1 MFKQKSEFSQ
11 KNIFSKNQCAQ
22 QWKTIQWPQNT
33 QQCLSAMLEK
43 WKRSVYSGKAFG
55 ALLTALLTLDC
66 LDHELLIAKLNA
78 YGFSQSAVRVIHDFL
93 SHRKQNKS

>member
-1 MFKQKSEFSQ
+1 MFMQKSEFSQ

-55 ALLTALLTLDC
+55 ALLTLDC
-66 LDHELLIAKLNA
+66 LDHEPLIAKLNA